1 MENKDNKRQIEF
13 ITDDG
18 EKVSLFVIEQTTVV
32 GVNYL
37 LVADSD
43 EDEAEAFIMK
53 EIIEDEGQSIYE
65 PVEDDN
71 ELEAVSKVFEEIL
84 DDIDIE
90 MTE

>member
-65 PVEDDN
+65 SVEDDN